1 MKTVLHTILAFFESV
16 GKARAATYYSRIG
29 NYDAAR
35 KIMQE

>member
-1 MKTVLHTILAFFESV
+1 MKNFLNALMALFESM
-16 GKARAATYYSRIG
+16 GKARAAAMFTRMG